1 MRFLGEILMYYVIQV
16 RTGKEQKTIDAI
28 KRQIGDRPGFDVF
41 APYRKVIKKFKG
53 VEKEVVVRCFP
64 GYLFVETDKPY
75 DFFVELYWTPEFTK
89 MLGREGHTEN
99 FLPLNED
106 EARMID
112 ILYSNDSGRT
122 TEISDIEVHEGEI
135 IRVLDGPLE
144 GLLGSIVSVN
154 LHKKI
159 VVVEF
164 SMCGRMV
171 TAQLG
176 INIITNKIR
185 K

>member
-1 MRFLGEILMYYVIQV
+1 
-16 RTGKEQKTIDAI
+16 
-28 KRQIGDRPGFDVF
+28 
-41 APYRKVIKKFKG
+41 
-53 VEKEVVVRCFP
+53 
-64 GYLFVETDKPY
+64 
-75 DFFVELYWTPEFTK
+75 

-135 IRVLDGPLE
+135 VRVLDGPLE
-144 GLLGSIVSVN
+144 GLLGSIVKVN
-154 LHKKI
+154 LHKKL

>member
-1 MRFLGEILMYYVIQV
+1 MMYYVIQV

-28 KRQIGDRPGFDVF
+28 KRQIGNRPGFDVF
-41 APYRKVIKKFKG
+41 APYRKVIKKCKG
-53 VEKEVVVRCFP
+53 VEKEVIVRCFP

-112 ILYSNDSGRT
+112 ILYSSNSNRI
-122 TEISDIEVHEGEI
+122 TEISDIEVKEGQI
-135 IRVLDGPLE
+135 VKILNGPLY
-144 GLLGSIVSVN
+144 GLVGSIKKVN
-154 LHKKI
+154 LHKRT

-164 SMCGRMV
+164 LLCGRPV
-171 TAQLG
+171 TVDLG
-176 INIITNKIR
+176 INIISELKA